1 MNYRMCAMALLMG
14 IVCAFSGCKSAPYAA
29 KKVADV
35 EAKLPVLIM
44 DKTCN
49 KTIAISKHRTD
60 WTEDSRLITEVVLV
74 NKKKVPYRVQV
85 QTTFKDADGF
95 EVQTT
100 NWELILLP
108 PSGFYSYK
116 ATALNTK
123 SEKSNVRIRTAQ

>member
-1 MNYRMCAMALLMG
+1 MNCRHYFVWLAIG
-14 IVCAFSGCKSAPYAA
+14 VSAFAGCQKAPYAP
-29 KKVADV
+29 KQVADV

-44 DKTCN
+44 DKACQ
-49 KTIAISKHRTD
+49 KAVAISKQRAD
-60 WTEDSRLITEVVLV
+60 WTADSRLITEVVLV
-74 NKKKVPYRVQV
+74 NKQKTPYRVQV

-108 PSGFYSYK
+108 ASGFYNYK

-123 SEKSNVRIRTAQ
+123 AENYNVRIRTAQ